1 MGSLASGFALAS
13 QPLLAQAISTDSQG
27 LVVAELKLPVADGQI
42 PAYVARPAKPGK
54 HPVILVVQEI
64 FGVHEHIKDM
74 CRRYAKMG
82 YYAIAPEMFA
92 RQGDVSK
99 MTDIQTVLSQV
110 VSKVPDAQVCAD
122 LDAAV
127 AFARAS
133 GHADA
138 SRLGLVGYCWGGRTA
153 WIYARHNPRL
163 KAAVAYY
170 GLLDGMK
177 SPIKPLDPV
186 EIGRAHV

>member
-1 MGSLASGFALAS
+1 M
-13 QPLLAQAISTDSQG
+13 
-27 LVVAELKLPVADGQI
+27 ADGQI
-42 PAYVARPAKPGK
+42 PAYVARPAKAGQ

-74 CRRYAKMG
+74 CRRFAKLG
-82 YYAIAPEMFA
+82 YYAIAPELFA

-99 MTDIQTVLSQV
+99 MSDIGAILSEV

-133 GHADA
+133 GHADT
-138 SRLGLVGYCWGGRTA
+138 SRVGLVGYCWGGRTA
-153 WIYARHNPRL
+153 WIYTSGL
-163 KAAVAYY
+163 TKASMPEYRPSTGTLISAPKSTGSS
-170 GLLDGMK
+170 GLMGDFMP
-177 SPIKPLDPV
+177 SSKP
-186 EIGRAHV
+186 